1 MVRRTVGGVVA
12 AVVVLSWSVA
22 AWAHVTVQ
30 PGEAPKGSF
39 SEISFRVPNERDD
52 ASTTE
57 LRVQMPA
64 DHPIAFVSLKPLEG
78 WTATA
83 KTEQLDEPI
92 EGEGEDITEAVTEIT
107 WTGGAVE
114 PGQYQDFSISAGP
127 LPDDADE
134 LVFKAIQTYSD
145 GEEVAW
151 IEETPAGGEEPEH
164 PAPVLK
170 LTEPTG
176 DEHGASGAE
185 SETSTTEAARD
196 GDAAA
201 AGLTVAAVQDDIDD
215 ANSRANIALVVGA
228 IGLIAGIAGIAL
240 ARRRT

>member
-57 LRVQMPA
+57 LRVQLPA

-114 PGQYQDFSISAGP
+114 PGQYQDFSISAGSAP
-127 LPDDADE
+127 RRRRRARVQGHPDLLGRRGGRVDRGGRHRPRPQAHIALPCSSMSQ
-134 LVFKAIQTYSD
+134 LLRVQCFNVSRD
-145 GEEVAW
+145 GFG
-151 IEETPAGGEEPEH
+151 AGEGQSLEQPFGH
-164 PAPVLK
+164 ARRLTCSRGPAP
-170 LTEPTG
+170 P
-176 DEHGASGAE
+176 
-185 SETSTTEAARD
+185 R
-196 GDAAA
+196 
-201 AGLTVAAVQDDIDD
+201 AG
-215 ANSRANIALVVGA
+215 
-228 IGLIAGIAGIAL
+228 
-240 ARRRT
+240 